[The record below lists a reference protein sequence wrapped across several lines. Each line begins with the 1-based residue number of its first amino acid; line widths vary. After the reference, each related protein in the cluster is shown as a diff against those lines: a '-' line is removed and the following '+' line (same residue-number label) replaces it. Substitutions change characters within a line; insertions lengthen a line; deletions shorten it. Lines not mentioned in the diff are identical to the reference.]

1 MIIHVVEPGETIE
14 SISEYYNVPVDRL
27 ILENGITNP
36 DNLATGQTIV
46 IVQPVILYTI
56 QSGDTLESIALQY
69 RVSPMELLRN
79 NPYLSDR
86 EHMYAG
92 ETIVIRYQSN
102 KTKTIATIGYTFT
115 YIDPSVL
122 IKTLPFLTYLC
133 IFNYRATDVGDI
145 ISIGDDTELI
155 QLSRT
160 YGAVPMMLVSTI
172 SEEGIASREVTNN
185 ILNNPSVQD
194 QLLDNILYIMRTKG
208 FSAINIYV
216 ENITYDNIDR
226 IAEYLQRASEMFRLE
241 GYTIMITITPALGE
255 YSGGFEQINYSR
267 LSEFVDGVIFASY
280 DWARTF
286 SYPSAIY
293 PVNILR
299 DLLDYMVRTIPPEK
313 NYLGITTSGYDWLLP
328 YVPGSTQATVISYNE
343 AVQIAADNGIA
354 IQFNED
360 AQSAFI
366 YYMDSDG
373 NPHIVWT
380 KDARSYDARASLV
393 IEYNFVGLS
402 FWTIMRFDAQM
413 WFIINTQ
420 YYIER
425 LVGVSNQSCVFV

>member
-1 MIIHVVEPGETIE
+1 MIIHVVQPGETID
-14 SISEYYNVPVDRL
+14 SISEYYNVPIDRL

-36 DNLATGQTIV
+36 DNLAIGQTIV
-46 IVQPVILYTI
+46 IVQPDLLYTI
-56 QSGDTLESIALQY
+56 QPGDTLDSIALQF

-79 NPYLSDR
+79 NPFLSDT
-86 EHMYAG
+86 EYMVAG
-92 ETIVIRYQSN
+92 ETIVIRYQTV
-102 KTKTIATIGYTFT
+102 KTKTIATIGYTFP
-115 YIDPSVL
+115 YIDRSVL

-133 IFNYRATDVGDI
+133 IFNYRATAVGEI
-145 ISIGDDTELI
+145 ISIYDDTELI
-155 QLSRT
+155 QLARA
-160 YGAVPMMLVSTI
+160 YGAVPMMLISTI
-172 SEEGIASREVTNN
+172 SEEGMISREVASN

-194 QLLDNILYIMRTKG
+194 RLMGNILDIMRTKG
-208 FSAINIYV
+208 FSAINIYI
-216 ENITYDNIDR
+216 ENITYDNIAS
-226 IAEYLQRASEMFRLE
+226 IAEYMQRATALFRLE
-241 GYTIMITITPALGE
+241 GYTVMITITPNFGV
-255 YSGGFEQINYSR
+255 YSGGFEQIDYSS

-280 DWARTF
+280 DWARTY

-299 DLLDYMVRTIPPEK
+299 DLLDYMVRTFPPEK

-328 YVPGSTQATVISYNE
+328 YIPGATQATVISYNE

-354 IQFNED
+354 IQYNEE
-360 AQSAFI
+360 AESAYI
-366 YYMDSDG
+366 YYTDSDG

-393 IEYNFVGLS
+393 AEYDFIGLS

-413 WFIINTQ
+413 WFVINTQ

-425 LVGVSNQSCVFV
+425 LVGVTGQSSVYV